1 MTYTDSEVKN
11 NLPNGVVGGV
21 PVFIPTAGNQLV
33 ETPEWQYGLRV
44 AYSVGPFD
52 LGLQGKHVGERF
64 ANDINTEVAPDYT
77 TFDLDVRYNL
87 VSLGNGGSY
96 IQFNV
101 INLFDEEYLADI
113 STSTT
118 GSASYQLGAPRTAM
132 VTLRASF

>member
-1 MTYTDSEVKN
+1 M
-11 NLPNGVVGGV
+11 
-21 PVFIPTAGNQLV
+21 
-33 ETPEWQYGLRV
+33 RV

-52 LGLQGKHVGERF
+52 LGLQGKYVGERF
-64 ANDINTEVAPDYT
+64 SNDINTEVAPDYT

-87 VSLGNGGSY
+87 GSLGNGGSY

-118 GSASYQLGAPRTAM
+118 GSASYQLGAPRTAT